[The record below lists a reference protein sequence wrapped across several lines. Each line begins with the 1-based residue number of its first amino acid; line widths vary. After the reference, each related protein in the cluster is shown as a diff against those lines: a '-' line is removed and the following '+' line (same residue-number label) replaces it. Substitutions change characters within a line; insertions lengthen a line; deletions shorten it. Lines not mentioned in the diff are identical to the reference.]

1 MKKYGIISLMLV
13 TSFVILHDIQ
23 WTGKTSLMGVGV
35 VFAQEDWKTEF
46 ETICSKTQDAMTFS
60 VDELKDLIS
69 RCDKLKPAIEKLDES
84 SRKVYLR
91 RLKLCKDLFVFVL
104 GSKEKQ

>member
-1 MKKYGIISLMLV
+1 MKKSAIIPFILV
-13 TSFVILHDIQ
+13 MSTIIFLGIQ
-23 WTGKTSLMGVGV
+23 WTGKNSLTGVGI
-35 VFAQEDWKTEF
+35 VFAQEEWKGEF

-69 RCDKLKPAIEKLDES
+69 RCDKLKPAIEKLDAS
-84 SRKVYLR
+84 SKKVYLR

-104 GSKEKQ
+104 GTKEKQ

>member
-1 MKKYGIISLMLV
+1 MKKSGIIFLMMV
-13 TSFVILHDIQ
+13 AATVILPGTQ
-23 WTGKTSLMGVGV
+23 WTGKNSIAGVGIV
-35 VFAQEDWKTEF
+35 LAQEDWKSEF
-46 ETICSKTQDAMTFS
+46 ETICSKTQDAMTFN

-69 RCDKLKPAIEKLDES
+69 RCDKLKPDIEKLDES

-91 RLKLCKDLFVFVL
+91 RLQLCKDLFVFVL

>member
-1 MKKYGIISLMLV
+1 MKYGIIPLMV
-13 TSFVILHDIQ
+13 VISTFIFLGIQ
-23 WTGKTSLMGVGV
+23 WTGKNSLAGAGI
-35 VFAQEDWKTEF
+35 VFAQEDWKGEF

-60 VDELKDLIS
+60 VDELKELIS

>member
-1 MKKYGIISLMLV
+1 MKKYGIITLMI
-13 TSFVILHDIQ
+13 VISTVIFPGVQ
-23 WTGKTSLMGVGV
+23 WTGKDSLTGVGI
-35 VFAQEDWKTEF
+35 VFAQEDWKGEF

-60 VDELKDLIS
+60 VDELRDLIS
-69 RCDKLKPAIEKLDES
+69 RCDKLKPAIEKLDGS
-84 SRKVYLR
+84 SKKVYLR

>member
-1 MKKYGIISLMLV
+1 MLV
-13 TSFVILHDIQ
+13 MSTVILPGIQ
-23 WTGKTSLMGVGV
+23 WTGKNSFTGIGV
-35 VFAQEDWKTEF
+35 VFAQEEWKGEF